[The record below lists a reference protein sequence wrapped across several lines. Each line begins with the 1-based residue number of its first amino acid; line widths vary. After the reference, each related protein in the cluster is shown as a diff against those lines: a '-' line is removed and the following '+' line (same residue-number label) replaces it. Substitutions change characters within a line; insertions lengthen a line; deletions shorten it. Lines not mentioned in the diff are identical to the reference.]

1 MQVRRLFHG
10 VKGAARL
17 AKYASLWEHAM
28 TDEAKRRIN
37 ILSFWEKYEL
47 KATLAAFSTK
57 RRTLFLWKS
66 TLKRAHGDVEALNP
80 RSKRPRTL
88 RRRKWPPLLLAEI
101 KRLRQDHPNLG
112 KEKIFHLLQPWCVQK
127 GLPCPKPAT
136 IGNLIKDMGG
146 LRLCPVRL
154 NRNGKTVARKKA
166 KKSRKPKQFVATHP
180 GHCVALDTVERFIE
194 GNRRYI
200 ITFTD
205 LASRFSLAW
214 ATRSHA
220 SQAAK
225 DFFNLATFLF
235 PFPLQNVLT
244 DNGSEFMKHFDE
256 QLRAR
261 HLTHWHTYPK
271 TPKMNA
277 HAERFNRTLQEEYID
292 YHEDELLDPEQF
304 NVGLMQHLLWHN
316 TERPHWSLKM
326 KPPVQFIQDN
336 FSHPECNMYVADT
349 TD

>member
-1 MQVRRLFHG
+1 MQVRRLFYG
-10 VKGAARL
+10 VKGVARL

-37 ILSFWEKYEL
+37 ILSFWEKHGL
-47 KATLAAFSTK
+47 KATLDAFGTK
-57 RRTLFLWKS
+57 RRTLFLWKA
-66 TLKRAHGDVEALNP
+66 TLKKAHGNVEALNS

-127 GLPCPKPAT
+127 GLPCPKPMT

-154 NRNGKTVARKKA
+154 NRNGKAVVRKRA
-166 KKSRKPKQFVATHP
+166 KKSRTPKQFVATHP

-214 ATRSHA
+214 GTRSHA

-256 QLRAR
+256 HLRAR

-277 HAERFNRTLQEEYID
+277 Y
-292 YHEDELLDPEQF
+292 
-304 NVGLMQHLLWHN
+304 G
-316 TERPHWSLKM
+316 
-326 KPPVQFIQDN
+326 
-336 FSHPECNMYVADT
+336 
-349 TD
+349 

>member
-1 MQVRRLFHG
+1 MQVRRIFHR

-28 TDEAKRRIN
+28 TDEAKQRIN
-37 ILSFWEKYEL
+37 ILSFWGKHGL
-47 KATLAAFSTK
+47 QATLDAFGTK
-57 RRTLFLWKS
+57 RRTLFLWKA
-66 TLKRAHGDVEALNP
+66 TLKKAHGNVEALNP

-88 RRRKWPPLLLAEI
+88 RRRKW
-101 KRLRQDHPNLG
+101 
-112 KEKIFHLLQPWCVQK
+112 
-127 GLPCPKPAT
+127 LPCPKPAT

-146 LRLCPVRL
+146 LRLRPVRL
-154 NRNGKTVARKKA
+154 NRNGKAVVRKRA
-166 KKSRKPKQFVATHP
+166 KKSRKPKPFVATHP

-256 QLRAR
+256 QLRTR

-271 TPKMNA
+271 TP
-277 HAERFNRTLQEEYID
+277 QEC
-292 YHEDELLDPEQF
+292 L
-304 NVGLMQHLLWHN
+304 
-316 TERPHWSLKM
+316 
-326 KPPVQFIQDN
+326 
-336 FSHPECNMYVADT
+336 
-349 TD
+349 

>member
-1 MQVRRLFHG
+1 MQVRRLFYG
-10 VKGAARL
+10 VKGVARL
-17 AKYASLWEHAM
+17 AKYVSRREHAM

-47 KATLAAFSTK
+47 KATLDAFSTK
-57 RRTLFLWKS
+57 RRTLFRWKA
-66 TLKRAHGDVEALNP
+66 TLKKAHGNVEALNP

-112 KEKIFHLLQPWCVQK
+112 PNLGKEKIFHLLQPWCVQK

-136 IGNLIKDMGG
+136 IGNLIQDMGG

-154 NRNGKTVARKKA
+154 NRNGKAVVRKRA

-220 SQAAK
+220 SSCGQG
-225 DFFNLATFLF
+225 LLQ
-235 PFPLQNVLT
+235 PRHLPLPLPAPKRPDRQRLGVYEALPC
-244 DNGSEFMKHFDE
+244 
-256 QLRAR
+256 LRA
-261 HLTHWHTYPK
+261 TH
-271 TPKMNA
+271 
-277 HAERFNRTLQEEYID
+277 RQ
-292 YHEDELLDPEQF
+292 
-304 NVGLMQHLLWHN
+304 G
-316 TERPHWSLKM
+316 
-326 KPPVQFIQDN
+326 
-336 FSHPECNMYVADT
+336 
-349 TD
+349 